1 MSQGVVNDVA
11 QAAGE
16 VSQAFLVFLLAVS
29 RQDVGTEANMQI
41 TLTRGKSGMNF
52 TMMVDDPIISEEMK
66 KVEAKFKEDYK
77 KASSKI

>member
-1 MSQGVVNDVA
+1 MSHAVINDVA
-11 QAAGE
+11 QAANE

-29 RQDVGTEANMQI
+29 RNDVGTKATMEI
-41 TLTRGKSGMNF
+41 TLIREEKGMNF